1 MSQTP
6 TPVEEQELPLP
17 ADFDINSWIAGIQST
32 IRSTNI
38 YARADLIGEIEALEA
53 RLRIAEA
60 AAADEEAGLDEAS
73 EASALRE
80 QIAAL
85 QQAVVDSGVTFKV
98 QGRSENW
105 LLNVEKAFKNHPDT
119 NGMSKE
125 DKAVY
130 VQLHQL
136 AGSIVQP
143 VGVTYDH
150 LAQLREASEA
160 QVRKLLVSFSLA
172 CNQAPQ
178 VTVPFSQRP
187 SDSRRT
193 RRP

>member
-17 ADFDINSWIAGIQST
+17 ADFDINSWIAGIQAT
-32 IRSTNI
+32 VRSTNI

-53 RLRIAEA
+53 QLRIVEA
-60 AAADEEAGLDEAS
+60 AAADEAGLDEAS

-80 QIAAL
+80 QITEL
-85 QQAVVDSGVTFKV
+85 QQAFVASGITFKV

-105 LLNVEKAFKNHPDT
+105 LLNVEKEFKNHADT